1 MGKNSVESEITPKK
15 KNKKPRKMDESEG
28 ERKSKQ
34 KLKGNVD
41 LSNKLRGGNGDKTQ
55 KQKPKLK
62 NVNEQKRSGAGKRK
76 GNSDTKRQKMKTNE
90 RANIKAR
97 ATVNDTCLDTSMAM
111 LKIAKDK
118 VTNFL
123 NQYKRMASFNKT
135 AGKKKGKKGLFAP
148 IANRLID
155 VGGGN
160 ASEVACGG
168 DTKGAGAIAVN
179 TILATLKACEES
191 VSAACD
197 PADYPHPSNTTKLDS
212 CYATMTNFK
221 KSTTACL
228 KKSGQEACEC
238 FGSSEMKTMAD
249 EIKTCDVSTE
259 NKAVTAAHRFC
270 TGNFSTCKSTEDSAG
285 SYLYSCAQTPAALKE
300 KAGNAAANLDALSL
314 AKNKID
320 ELASNSSR
328 HYVSRVKR
336 SDDLSSCTALA
347 ELTAKLLVMAAQAM
361 YNPIW
366 RSLALIVASYAGAA
380 CTAAEQSTLSTQ
392 SISFTIVIVQIE
404 SVVTSFKGSVEVST
418 GEEPSDE
425 ELAQAITTLA
435 PSPTTTPAPEPVPGP
450 ASETTAPTD
459 SSDGVSEAPQGTGE
473 MEVSLP
479 GDMTENGM
487 MTEPVSGG
495 MTGETDEGVSEPVTD
510 EFSAETPF
518 SIGTSIPLSSDYVSD
533 MTDMFTDPS
542 MDVSGMLPTGSVET
556 IDPSMPTDLLPTDST
571 RISGDMT
578 SMTEEMSSM
587 TMEGTTM
594 STMSSSPDAM
604 TTLSPGSITTG
615 VPGGRRMKRNVI
627 KDIRNRL

>member
-55 KQKPKLK
+55 KKKPKLK

-197 PADYPHPSNTTKLDS
+197 PANYPHPSNTTKLDS

-238 FGSSEMKTMAD
+238 FESTEMKTMAD

-314 AKNKID
+314 A
-320 ELASNSSR
+320 
-328 HYVSRVKR
+328 
-336 SDDLSSCTALA
+336 

-366 RSLALIVASYAGAA
+366 RSLALTVASYAGAA

-450 ASETTAPTD
+450 ASETTAPNGGSDGQDGSD
-459 SSDGVSEAPQGTGE
+459 SSDGVSEASRGTGE

-487 MTEPVSGG
+487 MTEPVSGD

-518 SIGTSIPLSSDYVSD
+518 PIGTSIPLSSDYVSD

>member
-1 MGKNSVESEITPKK
+1 MGDQLDLKHQQHTAAPPNIMNNLLLITIFTIPTVVAVSAGQRTRNGSKDVKRKNIDDVSIIKSKFKRKNSVESEITPKH
-15 KNKKPRKMDESEG
+15 KNKKQTKLDEREG

-41 LSNKLRGGNGDKTQ
+41 LSNNLRRGNGGNNQKKKTS
-55 KQKPKLK
+55 KK
-62 NVNEQKRSGAGKRK
+62 NVDGQKRSGAGKRK
-76 GNSDTKRQKMKTNE
+76 GNSETKRQKMKTNE
-90 RANIKAR
+90 RSNIKAR
-97 ATVNDTCLDTSMAM
+97 ATVNDTCLDTSMSM

-197 PADYPHPSNTTKLDS
+197 PANYPHPSNTTKLDS

-238 FGSSEMKTMAD
+238 FESTEMKTMAG
-249 EIKTCDVSTE
+249 EIKTCNVSTE

-320 ELASNSSR
+320 ELASNSSG

-404 SVVTSFKGSVEVST
+404 SVVTNFKGSVEVST

-450 ASETTAPTD
+450 ASETTAPNGGSDGQDGSD
-459 SSDGVSEAPQGTGE
+459 SSDGILEASQGTGE

-487 MTEPVSGG
+487 MTEPVSGD
-495 MTGETDEGVSEPVTD
+495 MTGETDEGVSEPITD

-518 SIGTSIPLSSDYVSD
+518 PIGTSIPLSSDYVSD
-533 MTDMFTDPS
+533 MTDMFTH
-542 MDVSGMLPTGSVET
+542 
-556 IDPSMPTDLLPTDST
+556 IH
-571 RISGDMT
+571 
-578 SMTEEMSSM
+578 
-587 TMEGTTM
+587 
-594 STMSSSPDAM
+594 
-604 TTLSPGSITTG
+604 
-615 VPGGRRMKRNVI
+615 
-627 KDIRNRL
+627 